1 MPEVNAGDPTGAG
14 AGAGTTPGADV
25 QAAQQDAGDE
35 QPDAGEQGNREA
47 RYRVERN
54 EARAEVERLSGVV
67 EGLQKQMVEGM
78 IGDLTAKAFWAGA
91 GVEGVSDLLGE
102 DGTVDAEK
110 VQAAVGVAREELGIP
125 EGPRA
130 PIASPHQGQTY
141 GPEVD
146 AHRKKGGGFAEAL
159 HPDNLQPGYG
169 SGAGMSAMVGQR
181 GKANDDTQGAT
192 PIEE

>member
-14 AGAGTTPGADV
+14 AGTTPGADV
-25 QAAQQDAGDE
+25 QGAQQDAGDE
-35 QPDAGEQGNREA
+35 QQTGAGREA

-67 EGLQKQMVEGM
+67 EGLQKQMIEGM
-78 IGDLTAKAFWAGA
+78 LGDLNAKAFWAGA
-91 GVEGVSDLLGE
+91 GVEGVSDLLGD

-110 VQAAVGVAREELGIP
+110 VQAAVGVARTELGIP

-130 PIASPHQGQTY
+130 PIASPSQGQTY

-146 AHRKKGGGFAEAL
+146 AQRKKGGGFAEAL

-169 SGAGMSAMVGQR
+169 SGAGMSVRVGQR
-181 GKANDDTQGAT
+181 GKAKESTGDDTQGGT

>member
-14 AGAGTTPGADV
+14 AGTTPGADV
-25 QAAQQDAGDE
+25 QGAQDAGDE
-35 QPDAGEQGNREA
+35 QQTGAGREA

-67 EGLQKQMVEGM
+67 EGLQKQMIEGM
-78 IGDLTAKAFWAGA
+78 IGDLNAKAFWAGA

-110 VQAAVGVAREELGIP
+110 VQAAVGVARTELGIP